1 MNLENRITIIEL
13 CAGIGMT
20 SLGIERACRKLGID
34 VTIKAFSEIDKH
46 AIEGYKKLHGED
58 ITNIGD
64 VTLASFVGEE
74 CTFLLFTSP
83 CTNLSKAGNRKG
95 MEKGSKTASSII
107 WELTRI
113 LDEMKSLPPIIFIE
127 NVPELIGKKNWP
139 IFQQLVK
146 EVESK
151 GYHTYY
157 QLLNSKDYN
166 IPQNRNRVFLIFSL
180 IELPNFSFPEKEQL
194 TNTLPN
200 LLETNPSREY
210 YIENMTTKVE
220 KCIKRGYAYR
230 VLNPTAKCAY
240 TITTRA
246 GYRNDD
252 NYLFDDVVSDGDV
265 IRFNEINYEKK
276 NLRPLTQLPIRKLTR
291 LEIGRLMGLNDEE
304 IRALDFIPWTSY
316 IKIMGNG
323 IVVPI
328 VEKIF
333 INLLKVIKV

>member
-20 SLGIERACRKLGID
+20 SLGIKRACRKLGID

-95 MEKGSKTASSII
+95 MEKDSNTASSII

-113 LDEMKSLPPIIFIE
+113 LDEMKELPSIIFIE
-127 NVPELIGKKNWP
+127 NVPELIGKKNWSV
-139 IFQQLVK
+139 FEQLVK
-146 EVESK
+146 EVEAK

-157 QLLNSKDYN
+157 QLLNSKNYN
-166 IPQNRNRVFLIFSL
+166 VPQNRERLFLIFSL
-180 IELPNFSFPEKEQL
+180 KELPFSFPKKEPL
-194 TNTLPN
+194 TNTLPK
-200 LLETNPSREY
+200 LLEVNPDKEY
-210 YIENMTTKVE
+210 YIKDMTTKVE
-220 KCIKRGYAYR
+220 KCINRGYAYR

-252 NYLFDDVVSDGDV
+252 NYLFDEAVSDDAV
-265 IRFNEINYEKK
+265 VRFNKTNYEEK
-276 NLRPLTQLPIRKLTR
+276 NLRPLTYLPIRKLTR
-291 LEIGRLMGLNDEE
+291 LELGRLMGLTDDE
-304 IRALDFIPWTSY
+304 IHILDFIPWTPY

-323 IVVPI
+323 IVVPV

-333 INLLKVIKV
+333 INLLKEVVD